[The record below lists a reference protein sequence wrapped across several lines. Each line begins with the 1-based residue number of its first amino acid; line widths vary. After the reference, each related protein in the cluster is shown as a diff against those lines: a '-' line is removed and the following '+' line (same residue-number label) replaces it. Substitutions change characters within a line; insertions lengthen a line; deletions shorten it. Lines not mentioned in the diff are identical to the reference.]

1 VLNLASLALLI
12 WGITSQAQLG
22 TSGRHLAALVLLV
35 VASAAWLGWLAARAL
50 SNQLMC
56 VAAVMVMAA
65 AGGGLLSYGSLAAVF
80 LGVAALGAA
89 EQLDS
94 RRTSMVAAVGAAAMA
109 LSLTVTGHNASAAVG
124 GVAALLAGVGV
135 GLSRRQGQERAAQLA
150 VLQVEKDRAEVA
162 RQRSELLAE
171 RNRLGREIH
180 DVLAH
185 TLSALAVQLEAVDS
199 VVESQGAAS
208 DEVHQQ
214 LQRSKHLVR
223 EGLSEAR
230 RAVYALRS
238 DPLPLVDQVVALA
251 QAHGVTVSVSG
262 EPPVLAPEV
271 SHALYR
277 AAQEALANVAKHA
290 SGAPAT
296 IALDFAPGA
305 VRLTVSNPMRL
316 NGATRVPG
324 ASGGP
329 GGGYGLQG
337 MRERALALG
346 GKVEAGPQDHAWRV
360 QMELPA

>member
-1 VLNLASLALLI
+1 M
-12 WGITSQAQLG
+12 T
-22 TSGRHLAALVLLV
+22 LAAVT
-35 VASAAWLGWLAARAL
+35 
-50 SNQLMC
+50 
-56 VAAVMVMAA
+56 VMAA
-65 AGGGLLSYGSLAAVF
+65 SGGGLLSYGSLAAVF

-94 RRTSMVAAVGAAAMA
+94 RRTSMVAAVGATAMV
-109 LSLTVTGHNASAAVG
+109 LSLSVTGHNASAAVA
-124 GVAALLAGVGV
+124 GVAALLAGAGV

-150 VLQVEKDRAEVA
+150 VLQVEKERAEVA

-199 VVESQGAAS
+199 VVESQSAPSG
-208 DEVHQQ
+208 EVHQQ
-214 LQRSKHLVR
+214 LLRSKHLVR

-230 RAVYALRS
+230 RAVQALRS
-238 DPLPLVDQVVALA
+238 DAVPLVDQVMALA
-251 QAHGVTVSVSG
+251 QAHGVTVTVSG
-262 EPPVLAPEV
+262 EAPVLAPEV

-277 AAQEALANVAKHA
+277 ATQEALANAAKHA
-290 SGAPAT
+290 SGAPAS
-296 IALDFAPGA
+296 IALDFEPGA
-305 VRLTVSNPMRL
+305 VRLTVTNSL
-316 NGATRVPG
+316 AINGAAR
-324 ASGGP
+324 ASISSGGP

-346 GKVEAGPQDHAWRV
+346 GKVDAGPHDHAWRV